1 MRLFDRFDKVYLI
14 NLDRRPDRMVSFEGQ
29 VKKYNL
35 GDYTRISAV
44 DGNNINPKDYGSNLR
59 SGELALVITNLQ
71 IFEDAQKNNYSSI
84 LILEDDCIFTEEI
97 LNIEEYFKA
106 LPEDWDMLY
115 MGGNHNTHGGLAPP
129 VKINDKVQKLHGT
142 FSTHFIGI
150 NHKMIKLINKFVN
163 YTEQIDV
170 CYTRIQKSYNV
181 YSFYPAI
188 AKQIVGFSDIQNS
201 VTDYDWLIK

>member
-1 MRLFDRFDKVYLI
+1 MKLFDRFNKVYCI
-14 NLDRRPDRMVSFEGQ
+14 NLDRRPDRLESFNTQ
-29 VKKYNL
+29 VEKYDL
-35 GDYTRISAV
+35 GDYTRVSAV

-59 SGELALVITNLQ
+59 SGELALVLTNLQ
-71 IFEDAQKNNYSSI
+71 IFEDAKKNSYNSI

-97 LNIEEYFKA
+97 LNIEEYFKV

-129 VKINDKVQKLHGT
+129 VKINDKVQKLHST

-150 NHKMIKLINKFVN
+150 NHNMINLINKFVN

-170 CYTRIQKSYNV
+170 CYTRIQKNYNV

-201 VTDYDWLIK
+201 ITDYDWLIN